1 MKLVV
6 LESLGISEEKMASLC
21 KPFLEEGHEIVCYEK
36 NTDPAVQMERLKD
49 ADAVLLANMPL
60 SADVIAAA
68 PKLKYIDIA
77 FTGVDHVAVK
87 KAKELGMTVS
97 NAAGYSTEAVAELA
111 LGMMIS
117 LLRFVPEME
126 KRCRAGGTKDGLM
139 GMELKGK
146 TVGILGAGTI
156 GTRVAELCHAFG
168 CNVLGY
174 RRHVTG
180 NEPSFVQFVSMEE
193 LLTQSDIVSLHCPLN
208 DSTRHLM
215 GEAQFAKMKPGSI
228 LINTA
233 RGPVVDSQ
241 ALAKAL
247 HSGRLAAAGIDVF
260 DVEPPL
266 ATDDVLL
273 TAPNVLA
280 TPHIAFASK
289 EAMEIRAEIV
299 FENFRQWLAG
309 TPVNLV

>member
-6 LESLGISEEKMASLC
+6 LESLGVSEEKMAALC

-36 NTDPAVQMERLKD
+36 NTDPAVQIERLQD

-60 SADVIAAA
+60 LAEVIATA
-68 PKLKYIDIA
+68 PKLRYIDIA
-77 FTGVDHVAVK
+77 FTGVDHVAVA

-111 LGMMIS
+111 LCMMLS

-126 KRCRAGGTKDGLM
+126 RRCRAGGTKDGLM

-156 GTRVAELCHAFG
+156 GLRVAELCHAFG
-168 CNVLGY
+168 CKVLGY

-215 GEAQFAKMKPGSI
+215 GEAQFAKMKPGAI

-247 HSGRLAAAGIDVF
+247 HSGHLAAAGIDVF